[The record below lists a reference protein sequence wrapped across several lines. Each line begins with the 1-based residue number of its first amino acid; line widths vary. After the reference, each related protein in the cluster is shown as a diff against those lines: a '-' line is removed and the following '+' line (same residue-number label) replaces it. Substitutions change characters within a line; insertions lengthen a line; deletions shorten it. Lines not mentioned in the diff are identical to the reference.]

1 MLKLPQPKKVTLDS
15 GVTLLYQGNPYSPT
29 IAFGAWIT
37 RGSRDETSSE
47 RGLSHLLEHMVF
59 RGTEKRDALRIAL
72 DLEAIGG
79 QWDAFTSREITCYN
93 ARILDEHFE
102 SLADILADI
111 ILNPT
116 MPEDAFRLERKVVQE
131 EIRSI
136 KDSPEDFTH
145 ELFMSTLFKG
155 HPLGYP
161 VAGSLSRVIRYSRK
175 DLLDFHR
182 KVYTA
187 SNTVIGFVGNIPLK
201 RVVRIIDREFRF
213 RRREGRRVRRA
224 PSHRAGRASMRRRPD
239 WSQTHACI
247 GAKTVSASHG
257 DRYALAIL
265 ASILGGGVS
274 SRLFQSMRERS
285 GLVYSVYSHASFWR
299 DAGALYSFFSVDPS
313 NLKKALDIF
322 HAEIGDLKEGNVH
335 TEELESAREV
345 LKGAIIFG
353 SESATS
359 RLFSLFQNDYH
370 LGRYVS
376 IEEMISSIDRVDSAV
391 IARMARR
398 YLDRDHFTYTSCGPA
413 NL

>member
-1 MLKLPQPKKVTLDS
+1 MLTLPQPRKVTLDS

-29 IAFGAWIT
+29 IAFGAWIK
-37 RGSRDETSSE
+37 RGSRDESAAE

-93 ARILDEHFE
+93 ARVLEEHFE
-102 SLADILADI
+102 PLVDILSDI

-116 MPEDAFRLERKVVQE
+116 IPEDAFRLERKVVQE

-136 KDSPEDFTH
+136 KDSPEDVTH

-161 VAGSLSRVIRYSRK
+161 VAGHLSKVGRYTRR
-175 DLLDFHR
+175 DILDFHR

-187 SNTVIGFVGNIPLK
+187 SNTVIGFVGNIPLR
-201 RVVRIIDREFRF
+201 RVMRIVDRKFRF
-213 RRREGRRVRRA
+213 RRRNGRPSRRA
-224 PSHRAGRASMRRRPD
+224 PSSRGGRTSMRRRPE

-247 GAKTVSASHG
+247 GTKTVPASHD
-257 DRYALAIL
+257 DRYGLAIL
-265 ASILGGGVS
+265 SNILGGGVS

-299 DAGALYSFFSVDPS
+299 DAGALYSYFSVDPS
-313 NLKKALDIF
+313 NLGKALDIF
-322 HAEIGDLKEGNVH
+322 HADTGDLREGNVH
-335 TEELESAREV
+335 AEELESARAQ
-345 LKGAIIFG
+345 LKGALIFG
-353 SESATS
+353 IESATS
-359 RLFSLFQNDYH
+359 RLFRLFQSEYH

-376 IEEMISSIDRVDSAV
+376 IEELIDSIERVDPDT
-391 IARMARR
+391 IARIARI
-398 YLDRDHFTYTSCGPA
+398 YLDRDRLTYTSCGPA

>member
-1 MLKLPQPKKVTLDS
+1 MLKLPHPRKVTLDS

-29 IAFGAWIT
+29 IAFGAWVT
-37 RGSRDETSSE
+37 CGSRDETASE

-59 RGTEKRDALRIAL
+59 RGTERRDALRIAL

-79 QWDAFTSREITCYN
+79 QWDAFTSREITSYN
-93 ARILDEHFE
+93 ARVLDEHFE
-102 SLADILADI
+102 PLADILADI

-116 MPEDAFRLERKVVQE
+116 ILEEAFRLERKVVQE

-161 VAGSLSRVIRYSRK
+161 VAGHLSRVGRYSRR
-175 DLLDFHR
+175 DVLDFHR

-187 SNTVIGFVGNIPLK
+187 SNTLIGFVGNIPLK
-201 RVVRIIDREFRF
+201 KVMRIIDREFRF
-213 RRREGRRVRRA
+213 RRRIGRPSRRVPSRREGRT
-224 PSHRAGRASMRRRPD
+224 SMRRRPE

-247 GAKTVSASHG
+247 GAKMAPASHE

-265 ASILGGGVS
+265 SNILGGGVS
-274 SRLFQSMRERS
+274 SRLFQSMRERN
-285 GLVYSVYSHASFWR
+285 GLVYSVYSHSSFWR
-299 DAGALYSFFSVDPS
+299 DAGALYSFFSVDPN
-313 NLKKALDIF
+313 NLKKAIDIF
-322 HAEIGDLKEGNVH
+322 HVEIRDLREGNVH
-335 TEELESAREV
+335 TEELESARAQ
-345 LKGAIIFG
+345 LKGSIIFG

-359 RLFSLFQNDYH
+359 RLFSLIQSEYH

-376 IEEMISSIDRVDSAV
+376 IEEMIASIERVDPAA
-391 IARMARR
+391 IARIARL
-398 YLDRDHFTYTSCGPA
+398 YLDEASFTYTSCGPV

>member
-1 MLKLPQPKKVTLDS
+1 MLKLPQPRKVTLDS

-37 RGSRDETSSE
+37 RGSRDESPSE
-47 RGLSHLLEHMVF
+47 RGLTHLLEHMVF
-59 RGTEKRDALRIAL
+59 RGSGRRDALRIAL

-79 QWDAFTSREITCYN
+79 QWDAFTSREVTCYN
-93 ARILDEHFE
+93 ARVLDEHFE
-102 SLADILADI
+102 ALSDILSDI
-111 ILNPT
+111 MLDPT
-116 MPEDAFRLERKVVQE
+116 VPEEAFRLERKVVQE
-131 EIRSI
+131 EIRGI

-161 VAGSLSRVIRYSRK
+161 VAGTLTGVDRYSRD

-187 SNTVIGFVGNIPLK
+187 SNTVIGFVGNIPLR
-201 RVVRIIDREFRF
+201 RVARIIDRDFRF
-213 RRREGRRVRRA
+213 RRSRGGRTGRP
-224 PSHRAGRASMRRRPD
+224 PSRGAGRVSMRRRPE
-239 WSQTHACI
+239 WSQTHVCI
-247 GAKTVSASHG
+247 GSKTVPASHR

-265 ASILGGGVS
+265 SGILGGGVS
-274 SRLFQSMRERS
+274 SRLFQSMRERN
-285 GLVYSVYSHASFWR
+285 GLVYSVYSHAGFWR

-313 NLKKALDIF
+313 NLRRALDIF
-322 HAEIGDLKEGNVH
+322 HAEIEDLMKGNVH
-335 TEELESAREV
+335 AEELESARAV
-345 LKGAIIFG
+345 LKGAVIFG

-359 RLFSLFQNDYH
+359 RLFSLFQSDYH

-376 IEEMISSIDRVDSAV
+376 VEELIDSIDRIGTSD
-391 IARMARR
+391 IARTARR
-398 YLDRDHFTYTSCGPA
+398 YLDRGGFTYTSCGPA

>member
-1 MLKLPQPKKVTLDS
+1 MVKLPQPRKVTLDS

-29 IAFGAWIT
+29 IAFGAWVT
-37 RGSRDETSSE
+37 RGSRDETASE

-59 RGTEKRDALRIAL
+59 RGTERRDALRIAL

-79 QWDAFTSREITCYN
+79 QWDAFTSREITSYN
-93 ARILDEHFE
+93 ARVLDEHFE

-116 MPEDAFRLERKVVQE
+116 IPEEDFRLERKVVQE

-145 ELFMSTLFKG
+145 EFFMSTLFKG

-161 VAGSLSRVIRYSRK
+161 VAGRLSRVGRYSRR
-175 DLLDFHR
+175 DVLDFHR

-187 SNTVIGFVGNIPLK
+187 SNIVIGFVGNIPLK
-201 RVVRIIDREFRF
+201 RVMRIIDREFRF
-213 RRREGRRVRRA
+213 RRRKGRPARRA
-224 PSHRAGRASMRRRPD
+224 PSGKGGRTGMRRRPE

-247 GAKTVSASHG
+247 GTKTVPASHE
-257 DRYALAIL
+257 DRYALAVL
-265 ASILGGGVS
+265 SSILGGGVS
-274 SRLFQSMRERS
+274 SRLFQSMRERN
-285 GLVYSVYSHASFWR
+285 GLVYSVYSQSSLWR
-299 DAGALYSFFSVDPS
+299 DTGALYSFFSVDPS

-322 HAEIGDLKEGNVH
+322 HGEIRDLKEGNVH
-335 TEELESAREV
+335 AEELESARAQ
-345 LKGAIIFG
+345 LKGSIIFG

-359 RLFSLFQNDYH
+359 RLFSLFQSEYH
-370 LGRYVS
+370 LGHYVS
-376 IEEMISSIDRVDSAV
+376 IEEMIASIERVDPAA
-391 IARMARR
+391 IARIARL
-398 YLDRDHFTYTSCGPA
+398 YLDEDSLTYTSCGPV

>member
-1 MLKLPQPKKVTLDS
+1 MLKLPHPRKVTLDS

-37 RGSRDETSSE
+37 RGSRDESSSE

-59 RGTEKRDALRIAL
+59 RGTESRDALRIAL

-93 ARILDEHFE
+93 ARVLDEHFE

-116 MPEDAFRLERKVVQE
+116 IPEDAFRLERKVVQE

-161 VAGSLSRVIRYSRK
+161 VAGHLSRVGRYSRR
-175 DLLDFHR
+175 DILDFHR

-187 SNTVIGFVGNIPLK
+187 SNTVVGFVGNIPLR
-201 RVVRIIDREFRF
+201 RVMRIVDRKFRF
-213 RRREGRRVRRA
+213 QRGIGRPSRRVQSSRG
-224 PSHRAGRASMRRRPD
+224 GRTSMRRRPE
-239 WSQTHACI
+239 WSQTHVCI
-247 GAKTVSASHG
+247 GSRTVSASHE
-257 DRYALAIL
+257 DRYGLAIL
-265 ASILGGGVS
+265 SSILGGGVS

-285 GLVYSVYSHASFWR
+285 GLAYSVYSHASFWR

-322 HAEIGDLKEGNVH
+322 HAEVGNLREGNVH
-335 TEELESAREV
+335 IEELESARAQI
-345 LKGAIIFG
+345 KGSIIFG
-353 SESATS
+353 IESATS
-359 RLFSLFQNDYH
+359 RLFRLFQSEYH

-376 IEEMISSIDRVDSAV
+376 IEELIDSIERVDPATV
-391 IARMARR
+391 ARIART
-398 YLDRDHFTYTSCGPA
+398 YLDGDGLTYTSCGPA